1 MDFFSLYFTLDDN
14 ESPKGRINIMTY
26 TPPVDEML
34 WCLKHNAGLADI
46 QKLEGC
52 EEASDE
58 LINDIFDQSAKLARD
73 VIAPLNFVGDQEG
86 AVLNDDHSVKTATG
100 FKEAYA
106 QYCESGWNTLPFP
119 EDFGGMHLP
128 WVLSMAINEM
138 WQSSNLSFGL
148 CPLLNQGA
156 VDAIEAYASDAL
168 KETYLPHMVAGDWTG
183 TMNLTEPQAGSD
195 LAAVKTKAEPVNGG
209 EHYLLT
215 GQKIFITFGEHDM
228 AENII
233 HLVLARTPDAPE
245 GVKGISLFLVPK
257 FLVNDDGSLGE
268 RNDVK
273 CVGLEHKLGI
283 HGSPTCTM
291 QYGDQGGAI
300 GYLIGEENQGLP
312 YMFKMMNN
320 ARLHVGLQGVSVA
333 ERAYQ
338 KAFEFANDRKQGRS
352 FKGVNNA
359 PIAHHADVQRMLWTM
374 KTLTQAGRGLCY
386 LAAAQM
392 DMMARGGGDEIK
404 QSASDL
410 CALLTPIVKSWCT
423 DMGNEVAS
431 LGVQVHGGMGF
442 VEETGAA
449 QYFRDA
455 RILPIYEGTNGIQAK
470 DLVFRKILKEQAPAL
485 RPIMD
490 SVLDLAE
497 KIKSENEP
505 LSSCLVQ
512 GVNLISRG
520 VAYILERADNKD
532 LNACE
537 VASTSLLNLMAV
549 VLGGYMIARSYYAT
563 LNDETVSAEFKQEK
577 QNCANFYMTQIFP
590 RSESYYRAVV
600 TAGVLN
606 DVIDSL

>member
-1 MDFFSLYFTLDDN
+1 
-14 ESPKGRINIMTY
+14 MTY
-26 TPPVDEML
+26 TPPVEEML
-34 WCLKHNAGLADI
+34 WCLKQNAGLSEI

-52 EEASDE
+52 EEVSDD
-58 LINDIFDQSAKLARD
+58 LITDIFDQSSKLARD
-73 VIAPLNFVGDQEG
+73 VIAPLNKVGDDEG
-86 AVLNDDHSVKTATG
+86 AILNDDHSVKTASG

-119 EDFGGMHLP
+119 EAFGGMHLP

-156 VDAIEAYASDAL
+156 VDAVEAYASDAL
-168 KETYLPHMVAGDWTG
+168 KETYLPHMVSGEWTG

-195 LAAVKTKAEPVNGG
+195 LAAVKTKADPINGEG
-209 EHYLLT
+209 HYLIS
-215 GQKIFITFGEHDM
+215 GQKIYITFGEHDM

-233 HLVLARTPDAPE
+233 HLVLARTPNAPE

-257 FLVNDDGSLGE
+257 FLVNEDGSLGA

-291 QYGDQGGAI
+291 QYGDEKGAI

-320 ARLHVGLQGVSVA
+320 ARLHVGLQGVAVA

-338 KAFEFANDRKQGRS
+338 QAYSFADERKQGRS
-352 FKGVNNA
+352 FKGTENA
-359 PIAHHADVQRMLWTM
+359 PISHHADVQRMLWTM

-386 LAAAQM
+386 LSAAQM
-392 DMMARGGGDEIK
+392 DVMARGANDEVK
-404 QSASDL
+404 QTASDL

-423 DMGNEVAS
+423 DIGNEVAS
-431 LGVQVHGGMGF
+431 LGVQIHGGMGF
-442 VEETGAA
+442 IEETGVA

-485 RPIMD
+485 RPLMD

-497 KIKSENEP
+497 KIKPHNEAF
-505 LSSCLVQ
+505 SSYLIQ
-512 GVNLISRG
+512 GVNLISRSI
-520 VAYILERADNKD
+520 AYILERAEHKD

-537 VASTSLLNLMAV
+537 VASSSVLNLMAV
-549 VLGGYMIARSYYAT
+549 VLGGYMITRSYYASIEDGS
-563 LNDETVSAEFKQEK
+563 LSKEFKDEK
-577 QNCANFYMTQIFP
+577 KHSANFYMTQIFP
-590 RSESYYRAVV
+590 RSESHYRAVI
-600 TAGVLN
+600 TSGVLN
-606 DVIDSL
+606 DVIDAI